1 MFWSCMHISALCNS
15 CDAAP
20 CMMFYSFEI
29 LSSFTLLMGKSV
41 LPSQSLSSSDLSRQI
56 QHACIHSFSPSLSL
70 CICMVFICMVLC
82 FALITRR
89 WSATHKYT
97 YVFFPRSHCLSR
109 HIRWSCR
116 ASSEGHVW
124 YLPTPLFLFSLL
136 FLSTPLSLSHFYSQ
150 QHHLWRRPARCPK
163 VALVL
168 FGRIAPTRAVLSQW
182 SKWPRSRSFLVQRS

>member
-1 MFWSCMHISALCNS
+1 MIAWIFNISPSPNCVHWPIVWAMFWSCMHISALCNS
-15 CDAAP
+15 CDAAS

-70 CICMVFICMVLC
+70 CICMVFLCMVLC
-82 FALITRR
+82 FALLTRR
-89 WSATHKYT
+89 WSDCNTQIHICLFSSVT
-97 YVFFPRSHCLSR
+97 LCLSR

-136 FLSTPLSLSHFYSQ
+136 FLSTPLSLSLFYS
-150 QHHLWRRPARCPK
+150 
-163 VALVL
+163 
-168 FGRIAPTRAVLSQW
+168 
-182 SKWPRSRSFLVQRS
+182 